1 MVLFKKKNKRKERK
15 KKREKRKED
24 NRSKDSRTL
33 IDPKPKHTF
42 TQVEKRLFPWVRCP
56 LRTQLS
62 GLIYHRNTV
71 LIPGSGTQPLPH
83 LPGQTE
89 GWTDSAYLDTLPL

>member
-15 KKREKRKED
+15 KKREKRKEE

-42 TQVEKRLFPWVRCP
+42 TQVEKRLFPWVR
-56 LRTQLS
+56 
-62 GLIYHRNTV
+62 
-71 LIPGSGTQPLPH
+71 
-83 LPGQTE
+83 
-89 GWTDSAYLDTLPL
+89 